1 MLDQAQ
7 ANVEAVLGED
17 AVLGAAVAEA
27 GYWSEANAASETE
40 ECELFIAMRKDR
52 EQRAALRDAPPPR
65 GRMPKGLTARERMD
79 RKLRTKRGR
88 GLYRQRGR
96 TVEPVFGQMKD
107 RQGAGRFSMRG
118 TERCRGEWQL
128 DAVVHNLRKLHRDSV
143 HRRENGGNSCQTAR
157 KAAEKAA

>member
-1 MLDQAQ
+1 M
-7 ANVEAVLGED
+7 LGED
-17 AVLGAAVAEA
+17 AVLGAAVADA

-40 ECELFIAMRKDR
+40 ECELLIATRKDR

-96 TVEPVFGQMKD
+96 TVEPVFDQVKD
-107 RQGAGRFSMRG
+107 RQGARRFSMRG

-128 DAVVHNLRKLHRDSV
+128 DAAVHNLRKLHRESV
-143 HRRENGGNSCQTAR
+143 RR
-157 KAAEKAA
+157 AEKDGGDAQTGRKTAAGGA